1 MAIFE
6 KGETNLMNKREQLRE
21 IIKYQIEAYGGKI
34 NPKDDF
40 NGFILDILA
49 LFPEPSVEE
58 IEKIIF
64 NEISGANFM
73 ADINMCKRLVRALSK
88 FRIKREVD

>member
-1 MAIFE
+1 MD
-6 KGETNLMNKREQLRE
+6 KKEQLRE

-49 LFPEPSVEE
+49 LFPENGGVCECKNPPPPEKYYYCPICLKPVVLTADCKQTLLKIGE
-58 IEKIIF
+58 EKINGTQI
-64 NEISGANFM
+64 
-73 ADINMCKRLVRALSK
+73 
-88 FRIKREVD
+88 